1 MDAIETDVEFFP
13 PTEFGANGIVP
24 YNNGLI
30 SAQRTSGAVY
40 FLDLIN
46 DNALSV
52 LLPVNTSVTA
62 DGFVIS
68 PDDTLYLAENINEKS
83 ESGLISV
90 WQLGKDDDNQTT
102 IELRGNLLSPDY
114 DSPATWALDGD
125 TLYTV
130 NGRFMSANFLAG
142 VDTEPGFDERFQIV
156 AVDRLHFDENLET
169 DDAAVDID
177 AASTSNPSSATLS
190 FVGVGRTCIVW
201 SILPFGAYLTI

>member
-90 WQLGKDDDNQTT
+90 
-102 IELRGNLLSPDY
+102 
-114 DSPATWALDGD
+114 
-125 TLYTV
+125 
-130 NGRFMSANFLAG
+130 
-142 VDTEPGFDERFQIV
+142 
-156 AVDRLHFDENLET
+156 
-169 DDAAVDID
+169 
-177 AASTSNPSSATLS
+177 
-190 FVGVGRTCIVW
+190 
-201 SILPFGAYLTI
+201 